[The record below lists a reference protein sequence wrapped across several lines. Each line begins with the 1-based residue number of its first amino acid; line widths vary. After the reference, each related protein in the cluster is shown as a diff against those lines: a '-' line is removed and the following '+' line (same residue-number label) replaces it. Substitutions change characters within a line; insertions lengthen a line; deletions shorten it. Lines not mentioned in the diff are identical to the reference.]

1 MMKIDLMKKTII
13 TVLCLLVCV
22 AALIPATDAYAYTLK
37 LPTAVIRD
45 IMDRKEKGLSVEPAE
60 DIIVQNPDLTR
71 ERNCHEGVI
80 ILGDSRTCY
89 MARFMGIN
97 DNIENYA
104 AISCGGEGYGFLAG
118 MAIPEAEKLEALYPD
133 TCWKYVIASGL
144 NDMERVRDYG
154 KLYRKLLADGKDVY
168 FMSINPIEEDKD
180 MGFGYK
186 NSTIVDFNRYMRKIV
201 PQARYIDSYKNVRFV
216 TVDGVHNDEATS
228 RKLFEYIQKTVGVP
242 AQNR

>member
-1 MMKIDLMKKTII
+1 MKKPIT
-13 TVLCLLVCV
+13 TVLSLLVCI
-22 AALIPATDAYAYTLK
+22 AALIPAGDVYAYTLK

-45 IMDRKEKGLSVEPAE
+45 IMDRMEKGLSVEIAE
-60 DIIVQNPDLTR
+60 DIIVQTPDLTKAR
-71 ERNCHEGVI
+71 DCREGVI

-89 MARFMGIN
+89 MARFIGIN
-97 DNIENYA
+97 DNIENYV

-118 MAIPEAEKLEALYPD
+118 MAIPEAEKVESVYPGTD
-133 TCWKYVIASGL
+133 WKYVIASGL

-180 MGFGYK
+180 IGFGYN
-186 NSTIVDFNRYMRKIV
+186 NSTIVDFNRYMQKIV
-201 PQARYIDSYKNVRFV
+201 PRARYIDSYKNVRFV

-228 RKLFEYIQKTVGVP
+228 KKLFEYIQKAVGVP
-242 AQNR
+242 AQSR